1 MCSAAPEAA
10 KEPPTPIRISI
21 EPTFAALGPS
31 HAALGMNNI
40 VYFHALDQPGC
51 PLVSER
57 EYLGTVEAVA
67 LNNEHC
73 AVLTEGRVQLH
84 TIGDAGGSHMFPQQH
99 DERGMTCFA
108 LTKEFLVLGASSGE
122 VTYFYLPEQCQVRLT

>member
-21 EPTFAALGPS
+21 EPVPVVVVAGVAWGASLRLLSLSYAYTWHALLLSSQTFAALGPS

-51 PLVSER
+51 PMVSER
-57 EYLGTVEAVA
+57 EYLGTVEVSPM
-67 LNNEHC
+67 N
-73 AVLTEGRVQLH
+73 
-84 TIGDAGGSHMFPQQH
+84 
-99 DERGMTCFA
+99 
-108 LTKEFLVLGASSGE
+108 
-122 VTYFYLPEQCQVRLT
+122 